1 MILKNYLWLLMDT
14 IKRPDFD
21 KLCNYC
27 RTRLL
32 YSYLPTNLIV
42 DYTRIIKRDNK
53 LLTMIINL
61 LNKQDRTIEDYYPIF
76 NTLWFYVTLLG

>member
-1 MILKNYLWLLMDT
+1 MDT
-14 IKRPDFD
+14 INRPDFD

-27 RTRLL
+27 KSRLL

-53 LLTMIINL
+53 LLTMVINL
-61 LNKQDRTIEDYYPIF
+61 LNKQNRTIEDYYPIF

>member
-14 IKRPDFD
+14 IDRPDFD

-27 RTRLL
+27 RSRLL

-61 LNKQDRTIEDYYPIF
+61 LNNPDRTIEDYYPIF
-76 NTLWFYVTLLG
+76 NILWFYVTLFE